1 MQQQQ
6 GTYPEDLLSMLT
18 WEGLSMCST
27 ISCEHL
33 WEVIPKLC
41 FYRDPEGMEEVLAE
55 KDSRREEL
63 QDEWTL
69 PAPGSLV

>member
-1 MQQQQ
+1 M
-6 GTYPEDLLSMLT
+6 SMLT
-18 WEGLSMCST
+18 WEGLSICST

-33 WEVIPKLC
+33 WEVMPKLC
-41 FYRDPEGMEEVLAE
+41 FPEGMEEVLAE